1 MSLGLAVNYTD
12 AMKRVFPMRSV
23 WYKLIHNLVGLLGYA
38 IGIISLCYAYYTN
51 WFIYY
56 TGEASRMVALSI
68 TIVASFWTINGA
80 MVSTY
85 NQIKSVIS

>member
-1 MSLGLAVNYTD
+1 MKRLISMIFLIISLGLGIAVNYLD
-12 AMKRVFPMRSV
+12 AMKTVFPMRPV

-56 TGEASRMVALSI
+56 TGGRFKISRTYYNHS
-68 TIVASFWTINGA
+68 SFSMDN
-80 MVSTY
+80 
-85 NQIKSVIS
+85 